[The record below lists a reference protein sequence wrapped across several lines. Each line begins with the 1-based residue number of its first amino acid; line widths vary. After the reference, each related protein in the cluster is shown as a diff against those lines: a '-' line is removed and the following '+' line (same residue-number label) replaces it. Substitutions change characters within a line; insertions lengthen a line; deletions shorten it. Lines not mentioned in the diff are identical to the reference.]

1 MEQKTY
7 QFQDFAAVH
16 QDGQGVLGKILYY
29 SLSNILIDKEKMIDL
44 LNVLC

>member
-16 QDGQGVLGKILYY
+16 QDGHNSGFYNNLFGLAW
-29 SLSNILIDKEKMIDL
+29 
-44 LNVLC
+44 